1 MIDSPAPAS
10 DRLQNL
16 RMRLAPLKEDPGSV
30 MEALYVAQEIFG
42 FVSRESIEVIS
53 QELGYPEAH
62 VFGVVT
68 FYTMFYTEPQAGSI
82 VRVCRD
88 LSCHIAGAP
97 RIAAAIEE
105 RAGIR
110 NGEST
115 PDGKLKT
122 GAGLVPGA
130 VRPGSRHCL
139 WGSTC
144 TVRSAR
150 PARSLWLTRSWPR
163 NRRPPMEEI
172 RVVNRNL
179 GKPDSHT
186 LAAFEAAG
194 GYVQARRALHEM
206 EPEAIIALMEESELK
221 GRGGAFFPTG
231 MKWKFVR
238 ADPNLPRYVVAN
250 GDESEPGTYCNRAIL
265 EEDPHNFI
273 EGMIIAAFAVGAH
286 TGYIY
291 IRGEYGLAIERVQAA
306 LDECFAAGILGENSL
321 GSGYPV
327 KLILRRGAGAYI
339 CGEETALFNS
349 LEGKRGNPRFK
360 PPFPTNS
367 GVWSKPTAINNIET
381 FCNIAPI
388 LENGAQW
395 FKDLGIGDANAG
407 TKVYCLSGTIQRT
420 GLFELPLGVTARE
433 LIYDFG
439 GGPPEGRALK
449 GFKPGGASAAVLTA
463 DELDARMDASIGQY
477 DTILG
482 TGGCNRYGRDRVDG

>member
-1 MIDSPAPAS
+1 
-10 DRLQNL
+10 
-16 RMRLAPLKEDPGSV
+16 
-30 MEALYVAQEIFG
+30 
-42 FVSRESIEVIS
+42 
-53 QELGYPEAH
+53 
-62 VFGVVT
+62 
-68 FYTMFYTEPQAGSI
+68 
-82 VRVCRD
+82 
-88 LSCHIAGAP
+88 
-97 RIAAAIEE
+97 
-105 RAGIR
+105 
-110 NGEST
+110 
-115 PDGKLKT
+115 
-122 GAGLVPGA
+122 
-130 VRPGSRHCL
+130 
-139 WGSTC
+139 
-144 TVRSAR
+144 
-150 PARSLWLTRSWPR
+150 
-163 NRRPPMEEI
+163 
-172 RVVNRNL
+172 
-179 GKPDSHT
+179 
-186 LAAFEAAG
+186 
-194 GYVQARRALHEM
+194 
-206 EPEAIIALMEESELK
+206 
-221 GRGGAFFPTG
+221 

-273 EGMIIAAFAVGAH
+273 EGMIIAAYAVGAH

-306 LDECFAAGILGENSL
+306 LDECFAAGVLGESSL

-327 KLILRRGAGAYI
+327 NLILRRGGRR
-339 CGEETALFNS
+339 LHLRRRKRRSFNS

-395 FKDLGIGDANAG
+395 FKDLGIGDENAG

-439 GGPPEGRALK
+439 GGPPQGRKLK
-449 GFKPGGASAAVLTA
+449 GFKPGGASAGVLTA

-482 TGGCNRYGRDRVDG
+482 TGGCIVMDETVSMVDAALRDALFFEEESCGFCIPCREGTPNLVQILEKLLEGEGEPADLELLEEIGESMASSFCGLGQFAYRPVVGALRKFRAEFEELVKAGAPLAS

>member
-1 MIDSPAPAS
+1 
-10 DRLQNL
+10 
-16 RMRLAPLKEDPGSV
+16 
-30 MEALYVAQEIFG
+30 
-42 FVSRESIEVIS
+42 
-53 QELGYPEAH
+53 
-62 VFGVVT
+62 
-68 FYTMFYTEPQAGSI
+68 
-82 VRVCRD
+82 
-88 LSCHIAGAP
+88 
-97 RIAAAIEE
+97 
-105 RAGIR
+105 
-110 NGEST
+110 
-115 PDGKLKT
+115 
-122 GAGLVPGA
+122 
-130 VRPGSRHCL
+130 
-139 WGSTC
+139 
-144 TVRSAR
+144 
-150 PARSLWLTRSWPR
+150 
-163 NRRPPMEEI
+163 MEEI

-186 LAAFEAAG
+186 LASFQASG
-194 GYVQARRALHEM
+194 GYAQARRALNEM
-206 EPEAIIALMEESELK
+206 EPTAIISLMEESELK

-238 ADPNLPRYVVAN
+238 SDPNLPRYVVAN

-273 EGMIIAAFAVGAH
+273 EGMIIAAYAVGAH

-306 LDECFAAGILGENSL
+306 LDECFAAGILGENAL
-321 GSGYPV
+321 GSGYAV
-327 KLILRRGAGAYI
+327 NLILRRGAGAYI

-395 FKDLGIGDANAG
+395 FKDLGIGDENAG

-439 GGPPEGRALK
+439 GGPPEGRELK
-449 GFKPGGASAAVLTA
+449 GFKPGGASAGVLTA
-463 DELDARMDASIGQY
+463 DELDARMDASIAQY

-482 TGGCNRYGRDRVDG
+482 TGGCIVMDETVSMVDAALRDALFFEEESCGFCIPCREGTPNLVQILEKMLEGEGEPADLELLEEIGESMASSFCGLGQFAYRPVVGALRKFRSEFEDLVNVEAPLAG